1 MYNNSVLPARSLT
14 CLTAK
19 NSSCACMELCVIAL
33 LHGSHRKY
41 TDDDEIEKHA
51 SPSLAKIKSAS
62 KCLRVVGSIDQKIGQ
77 YAI

>member
-1 MYNNSVLPARSLT
+1 
-14 CLTAK
+14 
-19 NSSCACMELCVIAL
+19 MELCVIAL

-41 TDDDEIEKHA
+41 PDDDEIAKHA

-62 KCLRVVGSIDQKIGQ
+62 KCLRVVGSIDQKMGQ